1 MPGRAST
8 SKSRTRTEISQ
19 LWRDLARSSSTPLT
33 IKYYIFS
40 TVTQPATN
48 TECLQAINTKP
59 AVLVS
64 AGESIVVY
72 RMGDQVAGRDKKGD
86 VERKLLHGPTQY
98 IPHPME
104 WTHEFC
110 WHGVD
115 PLDKTHLIQGLN
127 TFTKL
132 RTIADQIYYNVRKS
146 PQLPSFGLYLR
157 WVFK

>member
-1 MPGRAST
+1 M
-8 SKSRTRTEISQ
+8 
-19 LWRDLARSSSTPLT
+19 
-33 IKYYIFS
+33 
-40 TVTQPATN
+40 
-48 TECLQAINTKP
+48 
-59 AVLVS
+59 S

-157 WVFK
+157 WVLK